1 MNFDRA
7 MDYVGLLKRN
17 FLIACKLDVQT
28 QKPGNVS
35 FDSSGFGMTGQD
47 FINSSNA
54 CAPLVVQTGL
64 ELGEKIY
71 LATKESVRATGC
83 NTNLGIILLCVPVLH
98 VLQKLGEEG
107 FNKLDDPLAFL
118 QAELMKTIHAIDLK
132 QSKLIYDAIVYAN
145 PGGLGEDGEMDVRST
160 NKKII
165 DAMRQAKDKDF
176 IAKQYFSGFFEILKQ
191 PVLQEN
197 FRRQWINGE
206 KPIDS
211 CARQSLACLIYFYW
225 LTNIRDSHIQRKFGL
240 RAAEFVKK
248 KATKVFQDQINFE
261 NVLNK
266 VNNGKIRL
274 PNRPRI
280 RQFDEFLKVR
290 GLNPGTSADITVCS
304 LLIFGL
310 LEPDY
315 SA

>member
-1 MNFDRA
+1 MNNL
-7 MDYVGLLKRN
+7 GLLKRN
-17 FLIACKLDVQT
+17 FLIACRLDVQT
-28 QKPGNVS
+28 LKPGNVS
-35 FDSSGFGMTGQD
+35 FNSSGFGMTGQD
-47 FINSSNA
+47 FINSSKA
-54 CAPLVVQTGL
+54 CASLLVRPGL
-64 ELGEKIY
+64 NLGEKIY
-71 LATKESVRATGC
+71 LATKESIKVTGC
-83 NTNLGIILLCVPVLH
+83 NTNLGIILLCAPVLH
-98 VLQKLGEEG
+98 VIQKLTEEE
-107 FNKLDDPLAFL
+107 FKKLVNPLTYL
-118 QAELMKTIHAIDLK
+118 QEELIKAINAIDSN
-132 QSKLIYDAIVYAN
+132 QSKLIYDAIVHAN
-145 PGGLGEDGEMDVRST
+145 PGGLGEDREMDVRFT
-160 NKKII
+160 NVKVI

-197 FRRQWINGE
+197 FRRQWTNKE
-206 KPIDS
+206 KPINP
-211 CARQSLACLIYFYW
+211 CGRQSLASLIYFYW
-225 LTNIRDSHIQRKFGL
+225 LTNNRDSHIQRKFGL
-240 RAAEFVKK
+240 RVAEFVRKK
-248 KATKVFQDQINFE
+248 TIKIFQGQINFE

-274 PNRPRI
+274 PNRSRI